1 MGGSRQRQPAPHC
14 QGCLNGVLPYLGRV
28 SIESPADR
36 FAELLALSRAG
47 KRLPVEHWHPSHC
60 GPSDMRIAADGTWFH
75 AGSPIGRKELVKLF
89 SSILR
94 REPDGSH
101 VLVTPVEKL
110 DIDVEDAPFIA
121 VDADWEGEGES
132 RRILFR
138 LNTDDVVAAGP
149 YNMLDVQIGGDGTPR
164 PYLHV
169 RGGLHAL
176 VNRATF
182 YRLADLA
189 LAEGGDPPGLWSD
202 GAFFPFM
209 QGIDDAA

>member
-1 MGGSRQRQPAPHC
+1 MSS
-14 QGCLNGVLPYLGRV
+14 LG
-28 SIESPADR
+28 ESPADR
-36 FAELLALSRAG
+36 FAELLALSRGG
-47 KRLPVEHWHPSHC
+47 KRLPVEQWHPNHC

-75 AGSPIGRKELVKLF
+75 AGSPIGRKELVRLF

-101 VLVTPVEKL
+101 VLVTPAEKL
-110 DIDVEDAPFIA
+110 DIEVEDAPFIA
-121 VDADWEGEGES
+121 VDADWEGEGRD

-138 LNTDDVVAAGP
+138 LNTEDVVACGP
-149 YNMLDVQIGGDGTPR
+149 EHALDVQIDGEGSPR

-169 RGGLHAL
+169 RGGLMAL

-189 LAEGGDPPGLWSD
+189 LAEAANPPGLWSD
-202 GAFFPFM
+202 GAFFAFM
-209 QGIDDAA
+209 DRNGASGASDAD

>member
-1 MGGSRQRQPAPHC
+1 
-14 QGCLNGVLPYLGRV
+14 
-28 SIESPADR
+28 
-36 FAELLALSRAG
+36 
-47 KRLPVEHWHPSHC
+47 
-60 GPSDMRIAADGTWFH
+60 
-75 AGSPIGRKELVKLF
+75 
-89 SSILR
+89 
-94 REPDGSH
+94 

-121 VDADWEGEGES
+121 VDADWEGEGEA

-138 LNTDDVVAAGP
+138 LNIDDVVAAGP
-149 YNMLDVQIGGDGTPR
+149 NNMLDVQIGGDGTPR

-169 RGGLHAL
+169 RGGLFAL

-189 LAEGGDPPGLWSD
+189 LAEGAEPPGLWSD

>member
-1 MGGSRQRQPAPHC
+1 MST
-14 QGCLNGVLPYLGRV
+14 
-28 SIESPADR
+28 ESPADR

-47 KRLPVEHWHPSHC
+47 KRLPVEKRHPSHC
-60 GPSDMRIAADGTWFH
+60 GHSDMRIAADGTWFH

-94 REPDGSH
+94 RETDGSH

-202 GAFFPFM
+202 GAVFPFM